1 MYTFDMNAFDELQGL
16 KLFIKKSLKAPM
28 LEKEHERFLAK
39 KWLKDKDETSLHEL
53 TQSHMRLVISF
64 AFKYKSYGLSVSDL
78 IQEGSIGL
86 MKAAERFDLNQDV
99 RFSTYASWWIR
110 AAIQDFILKNW
121 SLVRLATS
129 SKQKSLFFNLRK
141 LKQKIQTTEHG
152 SVDFKTA
159 EGLARDL
166 QISTSDVIN
175 MDARISQQEGS
186 LNNKI
191 SDEGNNEFLDLIE
204 DEHSRPDDAVFNK
217 DDLAFK
223 KDLISTSMKIL
234 NEREQVILKKRYLS
248 EDRQTLDILGKELKI
263 SKERVRQI
271 EKDAM
276 AKMRLHISN
285 EHDKDLLF

>member
-1 MYTFDMNAFDELQGL
+1 MNAFDELQSL
-16 KLFIKKSLKAPM
+16 NHFIKSSLKAPM
-28 LEKEHERFLAK
+28 LEKNNERNLVK
-39 KWLKDKDETSLHEL
+39 NWLKKGDEKSLHQL
-53 TQSHMRLVISF
+53 TQSHMRLVISY

-78 IQEGSIGL
+78 IQEGCIGL

-99 RFSTYASWWIR
+99 RFSTYAGWWIR
-110 AAIQDFILKNW
+110 AAMQDFILKNW

-129 SKQKSLFFNLRK
+129 SKQKSLFFTLRK
-141 LKQKIQTTEHG
+141 LKHKIQNTEFG

-159 EGLARDL
+159 QGLANDL

-175 MDARISQQEGS
+175 MDIKISQHEGS
-186 LNNKI
+186 LNAKI
-191 SDEGNNEFLDLIE
+191 GDEGENEFLDLIE
-204 DEHSRPDDAVFNK
+204 DEHARPDDAIFDK
-217 DDLAFK
+217 DDKSFK
-223 KDLISTSMKIL
+223 KEIISDALKIL
-234 NEREQVILKKRYLS
+234 NEREQIILQNRYLS
-248 EDRQTLDILGKELKI
+248 ENHKTLDILGKELKI